1 MYLQKILCSQQIISF
16 GIENARKGLSGEYM
30 KINNTN
36 DYLKYRTIILS
47 NDYSEISKQL
57 DRNKLLM
64 NEINNKI
71 SEIKSTVDE
80 AFGMFSPIAAEEN
93 NFNKQEVKE
102 LQMRLYLL
110 AEENKELKAKIK
122 NINEELNVINQLVSN
137 TNVEKEENNILDNE
151 MIEKLTMCLK
161 IVEND
166 PRRVKNEITNILE
179 MIKK

>member
-1 MYLQKILCSQQIISF
+1 M
-16 GIENARKGLSGEYM
+16 ENSENGLPGEYM

-47 NDYSEISKQL
+47 NDYSELSKQL
-57 DRNKLLM
+57 DSNKLLM

-93 NFNKQEVKE
+93 SFNKQEVKE

-110 AEENKELKAKIK
+110 ADENKEIK
-122 NINEELNVINQLVSN
+122 NKIEKINEELKVINQLVTGMEN
-137 TNVEKEENNILDNE
+137 EKEKKVLNDEIVD
-151 MIEKLTMCLK
+151 KLSMCLK

-166 PRRVKNEITNILE
+166 PRRVKNEIINILE
-179 MIKK
+179 MIKE